1 MHLRSTAAADRPT
14 RLAVHRADRKAQV
27 SQPTRCAVP
36 ALDQGMGTR
45 VVQAPWLA
53 TAPQSGAAQQ
63 AAWLRPLLGT
73 GGAFHD
79 RPGSGR
85 SSARSKSRSGRKLPA
100 GERLCPPL
108 LAAENSRSMAS
119 APVVS
124 TSRSS
129 RRSTTSVVRL
139 ELQPARRAIS
149 STGTPEPGLRLIA
162 GRRGVPYSGRSD
174 NDILSVKLVFLRR
187 PAGLQVARASTP

>member
-1 MHLRSTAAADRPT
+1 VPRRPVHGASPGRDAPAIDRGRGPPD
-14 RLAVHRADRKAQV
+14 RLEVHRADRKAQV

-100 GERLCPPL
+100 GERLCPPTFGSREQPVHGFGAGGEHQSELATVDDLRCAAGAAAGQAGDL
-108 LAAENSRSMAS
+108 LDGDARARP
-119 APVVS
+119 AP
-124 TSRSS
+124 
-129 RRSTTSVVRL
+129 
-139 ELQPARRAIS
+139 
-149 STGTPEPGLRLIA
+149 
-162 GRRGVPYSGRSD
+162 D
-174 NDILSVKLVFLRR
+174 RR
-187 PAGLQVARASTP
+187 PTGSALLGAIGQRHIVR